1 MNLREDEMG
10 FNLSEVLKELWNGIG
25 IILLSAA
32 VVGLLSVLG
41 TKLFTAPRYVS
52 TTKMYVLAQQDTSTL
67 TNGDLQVSTLL
78 TQDYVEL
85 IKSRQVTENVIA
97 KLGLNLNHEALL
109 GKISVS
115 AYAETRI
122 ITIYVN
128 DTDPY
133 QACKIANTIREV
145 AAEHIQDVMNMEAVN
160 TVETANVPET
170 PVSPEIGKSA
180 ATGGIM
186 GAVIAIAIILFVFF
200 SNDTVKTSEDV
211 ERYLQLSTLGVIPVD
226 KNEKS
231 MKKRGKMKGRRKR

>member
-109 GKISVS
+109 TFGFGDGGGGP
-115 AYAETRI
+115 T
-122 ITIYVN
+122 
-128 DTDPY
+128 
-133 QACKIANTIREV
+133 
-145 AAEHIQDVMNMEAVN
+145 AEHLELLRRSAHGIPGSPN
-160 TVETANVPET
+160 T
-170 PVSPEIGKSA
+170 EIAFAGSFLKRLEDRIA
-180 ATGGIM
+180 GINPSHPRFR
-186 GAVIAIAIILFVFF
+186 ILPH
-200 SNDTVKTSEDV
+200 
-211 ERYLQLSTLGVIPVD
+211 Q
-226 KNEKS
+226 
-231 MKKRGKMKGRRKR
+231 